1 MATVSARTST
11 HDHAR
16 EIVVGSGDP
25 LVEFHSAT
33 FQPFETAEPK
43 QASPGISD
51 GPSQ

>member
-1 MATVSARTST
+1 MAPVSARTSA

-16 EIVVGSGDP
+16 EIVVGCGDP

-43 QASPGISD
+43 PVSPGIRD
-51 GPSQ
+51 GPGQ